1 MLPCAC
7 DGLEQCFDAQR
18 ATRELQQYRQRG
30 AIASTQRL
38 IALLQREALA
48 DMTLLDIGGGVG
60 AIQHALLQAGMR
72 NSLDVDASTAYLA
85 AAREEADR
93 LGLTERSQ
101 FLHGN
106 FVELAPSIPVADVV
120 TLDRVICCFADMPA
134 LVGLSAARATM
145 WYGIVIPRDTWWMQ
159 GLQTIRNDMKR
170 LTRAPLQFYLHPT
183 QAIDG
188 ILREQGL
195 RPHVSYSQ
203 GMWQVMLYRRRRRP
217 S

>member
-159 GLQTIRNDMKR
+159 GLQTIRNGMKR
-170 LTRAPLQFYLHPT
+170 LTRAPLQFYLHPI